1 MVSKGRKD
9 RIVIPP
15 AKGYT
20 CEKISLDNAMR
31 FVLGVETEDWEITSS
46 EGGFYD
52 GVKVLHLHLSNV
64 GSPGIC
70 PDCHIPMVIH
80 DYKDREWRHEN
91 LGETVWL
98 FSLSTLR

>member
-52 GVKVLHLHLSNV
+52 GVKVLHVHLSMWAV
-64 GSPGIC
+64 RHLPGLSHPYGHTRLQGS
-70 PDCHIPMVIH
+70 
-80 DYKDREWRHEN
+80 
-91 LGETVWL
+91 
-98 FSLSTLR
+98 

>member
-46 EGGFYD
+46 EGG
-52 GVKVLHLHLSNV
+52 S
-64 GSPGIC
+64 
-70 PDCHIPMVIH
+70 M
-80 DYKDREWRHEN
+80 
-91 LGETVWL
+91 TV
-98 FSLSTLR
+98 